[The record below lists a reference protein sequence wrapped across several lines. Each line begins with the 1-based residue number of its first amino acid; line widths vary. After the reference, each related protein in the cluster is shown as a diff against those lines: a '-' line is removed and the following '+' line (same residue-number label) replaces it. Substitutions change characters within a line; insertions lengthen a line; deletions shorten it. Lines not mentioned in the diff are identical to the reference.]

1 MQLLANKPAIMMED
15 SSENI
20 PEQHEGK
27 HTDIIQFADRETREE
42 AHELF
47 LLAKNRLK
55 DISNWHQISGPGSS
69 KFSITDAQGNE
80 DYKIAEKGD
89 HFYINLPAPGSI
101 AGDGLE
107 WVRIEDIEEVEDP
120 KAESEFI
127 AMTVRPVANPRHP
140 DKATAHFFSHKSTS
154 TFIVERYLNH
164 VSAAVHG
171 RNEIPNNHDTGIY
184 DSVRNTIIALSARV
198 GLSGPQWK
206 KLVTGLLKND

>member
-1 MQLLANKPAIMMED
+1 MHD

-20 PEQHEGK
+20 PAQQEGE
-27 HTDIIQFADRETREE
+27 HTDVIHFVDCETREK
-42 AHELF
+42 AHQLF
-47 LLAKNRLK
+47 LLAKSRLK
-55 DISNWHQISGPGSS
+55 DISNWHKISGPGSS
-69 KFSITDAQGNE
+69 KFSITDTQGKE

-107 WVRIEDIEEVEDP
+107 WVRIESIEDMENAH
-120 KAESEFI
+120 AESEFI

-171 RNEIPNNHDTGIY
+171 RNEIPNNHDTNLY
-184 DSVRNTIIALSARV
+184 DTVRNTIIALTARA

-206 KLVTGLLKND
+206 KLVVGLLDDN

>member
-1 MQLLANKPAIMMED
+1 MND
-15 SSENI
+15 SSANI
-20 PEQHEGK
+20 PAQQEGE
-27 HTDIIQFADRETREE
+27 HTDIIHFVDCDTQEQ
-42 AHELF
+42 AHQLF

-55 DISNWHQISGPGSS
+55 DISNWHKISGPGSS

-80 DYKIAEKGD
+80 DYKVAEKGD

-107 WVRIEDIEEVEDP
+107 WVRIENIEEVEDA
-120 KAESEFI
+120 KAENEYI
-127 AMTVRPVANPRHP
+127 TITVRPVANPRHP
-140 DKATAHFFSHKSTS
+140 DKATAHFFSHTSTS

-171 RNEIPNNHDTGIY
+171 RNEVPNNHDTNLY
-184 DSVRNTIIALSARV
+184 DTVRNTIIALSARV